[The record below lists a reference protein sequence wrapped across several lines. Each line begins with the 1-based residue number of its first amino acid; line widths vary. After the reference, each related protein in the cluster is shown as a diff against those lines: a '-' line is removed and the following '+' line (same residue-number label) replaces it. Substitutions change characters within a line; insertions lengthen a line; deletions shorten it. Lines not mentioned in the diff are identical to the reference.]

1 MGHVLVSLETTSTDE
16 KTGFPVDLSF
26 WGNLWDCYVVEFQEV
41 IIHCWDEEK
50 AAIEE
55 LSVKASNI
63 KDEGLIQI
71 FTLTLTE
78 ENRVFLRDNS
88 IDSKGGL
95 KWFTMF
101 FHEEGDEVI
110 EIGHYGSEIIL
121 YKVNEEE
128 ADKFSSLFPQTS
140 TIEYYEEH
148 S

>member
-1 MGHVLVSLETTSTDE
+1 M
-16 KTGFPVDLSF
+16 
-26 WGNLWDCYVVEFQEV
+26 
-41 IIHCWDEEK
+41 
-50 AAIEE
+50 
-55 LSVKASNI
+55 
-63 KDEGLIQI
+63 
-71 FTLTLTE
+71 
-78 ENRVFLRDNS
+78 FLRDNS

-101 FHEEGDEVI
+101 FHEEGDEVM

-148 S
+148 T